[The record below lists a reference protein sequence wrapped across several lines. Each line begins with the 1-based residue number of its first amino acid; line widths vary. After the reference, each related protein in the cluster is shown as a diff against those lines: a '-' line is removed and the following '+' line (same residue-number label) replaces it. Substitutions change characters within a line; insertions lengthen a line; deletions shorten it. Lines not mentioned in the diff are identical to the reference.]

1 MCHSQETVDIQGTFL
16 RLDAAIKASPK
27 YVWSKQL
34 HIDGLEERLR
44 TAIEPMTRYSVS
56 RELFGEFR
64 SYKNDS
70 AFFYLQVA
78 ICEAGHLLGGT
89 LYSERHHSCCHEPG
103 IAVDAGRYAE
113 WEGY

>member
-16 RLDAAIKASPK
+16 RLDTAIKASPK

-78 ICEAGHLLGGT
+78 IREAQQMRVPTLL
-89 LYSERHHSCCHEPG
+89 E
-103 IAVDAGRYAE
+103 IACRTSPIRLLRWGSMRMPSVC
-113 WEGY
+113 